1 VAGSAKTPRI
11 NFANGLL
18 EDSDLKQ
25 PRRFVDFL
33 ISLATQAAFVL
44 LLILLP
50 LSYTQAFNLP
60 DLEKAI
66 LVAPPPPP
74 RSEVR
79 VVAKP
84 KVSLFD
90 NGKLVAPRAIPKH
103 VQILKEAPEEST
115 GAGGSTGRRTRRS
128 AGRHVRGSTR
138 RNAFLWKSARSAA
151 TQACKD
157 QWSREGGRQGASAR
171 ARSKSQPD
179 LSAVGESHAHARH
192 RCAGLHYRQTWK
204 YHADETRFR
213 AALAGAGSLCGSAA
227 MEVST
232 DLAERK
238 SGCRRNACDRELSAR
253 QWLRSTRARSYAR
266 PSRIQ
271 NA

>member
-1 VAGSAKTPRI
+1 MAGSAKTPRI

-128 AGRHVRGSTR
+128 AGRHFGGRTR
-138 RNAFLWKSARSAA
+138 RNPFLWKSARSA
-151 TQACKD
+151 TQACKE

-192 RCAGLHYRQTWK
+192 RSARLHHRQTWK